1 MKIAAVAAVTQSFGA
16 GKAYFAQSPVRHIV
30 HITKQ
35 TTQIFAT
42 VFNASR
48 IPQTFGN
55 GNVVVV
61 FAALLRVKTSYNKK
75 KAGNSLGIACSTV
88 NLLVQ
93 RFHSREQQYVT
104 NGLIVCKQH
113 NHTVNTDTQT
123 TCRGHT
129 VF

>member
-1 MKIAAVAAVTQSFGA
+1 M
-16 GKAYFAQSPVRHIV
+16 
-30 HITKQ
+30 
-35 TTQIFAT
+35 
-42 VFNASR
+42 
-48 IPQTFGN
+48 PQTPGN
-55 GNVVVV
+55 CNVVVV
-61 FAALLRVKTSYNKK
+61 FAALLRVKTSDNKK
-75 KAGNSLGIACSTV
+75 NGNIVVVLAALLRVLASDNKKTGNSLGIACSTV

-93 RFHSREQQYVT
+93 RFHGREQQYVA